1 MVTFSTLVV
10 IAAFAWLLLY
20 FRAPLWL
27 WTVLAPAAW
36 GGWVV
41 VSPAFSWAQGVVAL
55 LLAAVFIPLTVRPL
69 RRRLSRPVLQAFR
82 VHMPAISRTEQEAL
96 RAGTVWWDGNLFRGM
111 PPWNMLLQFPQPQLR
126 SDEQA
131 FLDGPVEQLCAML
144 DDWDI
149 THERQDLPP
158 AVWHFIK
165 ERGFFGMIIPRR
177 YGGLEF
183 SAHAH
188 SCVVM
193 KVASRS
199 VTAAVTLMVPNSLG
213 PAELLLRYGTDAQKD
228 HYLPRLARGDEVPC
242 FALTGPEAGSDA
254 AAIPDTGVVCRQ
266 DVHGRRNV
274 LGIRLNW
281 SKRYITL
288 GPVATVL
295 GLAFKLHDPEHLIG
309 DRDALGITLALIPT
323 DTPGIDIGRRHLP
336 LNIPFQNGPNRGK
349 DVFIPMD
356 RVIGGRERV
365 GQGWQMLMECLAA
378 GRSISLPALSTGAG
392 KLASRASGAYARV
405 RQQFKLPIGRFEG
418 VEEALARIGGYTYQ
432 MDAVRNLTTTGVDL
446 GEHPAVVSAIAK
458 YNLTERM
465 RRVIND
471 AMDVHGG
478 VGICMGPHNLLARAY
493 QAIPI
498 SITVEGANILTR
510 SLIVFGQGA
519 LRCHPYALEEIS
531 AALDPNPDA
540 ALKRFDRALFGHM
553 GFTLSNLARS
563 LFLGLTGAR
572 LARSPVRGPA
582 ARYYRQL
589 TRMSAVFALVADISM
604 LTLGGAL
611 KRREKLSGRLA
622 DMFSNLYIGSA
633 CLKRFHDQQSPAED
647 LPLLH
652 WSCQQALYEIQTACT
667 ALLRNYPNRWLAW
680 LLRALAFPLG
690 AHCRPPSDQLGHQVA
705 VLLLEPGAVRDRLTQ
720 GIFLPQAGRE
730 ALARLDDALS
740 KVVAAEP
747 VEQTLRNAMR
757 DGRLQDHGDLLEQ
770 ALQDSVISAD
780 EAALVRAARA
790 ARTVVTAVD
799 DFVPSLHG
807 NGAAGPE
814 SAAPLKSEPIAD
826 PAAVQ
831 SAAAQ
836 PVRGAGQL

>member
-1 MVTFSTLVV
+1 MATFNALVV
-10 IAAFAWLLLY
+10 IAAFAWLLFY

-27 WTVLAPAAW
+27 WTALTAAAW
-36 GGWVV
+36 GGWVA
-41 VSPAFSWAQGVVAL
+41 VSPPISWVQGVVAL
-55 LLAAVFIPLTVRPL
+55 LLAVVFIPLTVRPL
-69 RRRLSRPVLQAFR
+69 RRGLSRPLLQAFR
-82 VHMPAISRTEQEAL
+82 RRVPNISSTEQEAL

-111 PPWNMLLQFPQPQLR
+111 PGWNTLLHFQQPQLH

-158 AVWHFIK
+158 EVWRFIK

-199 VTAAVTLMVPNSLG
+199 ITAAVTVMVPNSLG
-213 PAELLLRYGTDAQKD
+213 PAELLLRYGTEEQKD
-228 HYLPRLARGDEVPC
+228 YYLPRLARGDDVPC

-254 AAIPDTGVVCRQ
+254 AAIPDTGVVCRR
-266 DVHGRRNV
+266 DFRGRRKV

-281 SKRYITL
+281 DKRYITL

-295 GLAFKLHDPEHLIG
+295 GLAFKLYDPEHLIG

-349 DVFIPMD
+349 DVFIPLD
-356 RVIGGRERV
+356 WVIGGRDRV

-405 RQQFKLPIGRFEG
+405 RQQFRLPVGRFEG
-418 VEEALARIGGYTYQ
+418 VEEALARIGGFCYQ

-446 GEHPAVVSAIAK
+446 GEHPAVLSAIAK

-531 AALDPNPDA
+531 AALDPDPDT
-540 ALKRFDRALFGHM
+540 ALKRFDRALFGHI
-553 GFTLSNLARS
+553 GFTLSNLARC

-572 LARSPVRGPA
+572 LARSPVPGPA

-589 TRMSAVFALVADISM
+589 TRMSAVFALLADVSM

-622 DMFSNLYIGSA
+622 DMFSNLYIASA
-633 CLKRFHDQQSPAED
+633 CLKRFHDQQSPAAD

-667 ALLRNYPNRWLAW
+667 ALLRNYPNRPLAW
-680 LLRALAFPLG
+680 LLRGFAFPIG
-690 AHCRPPSDQLGHQVA
+690 ARCRPPSDQLSHKIA
-705 VLLLEPGAVRDRLTQ
+705 ALLLEPGTARDRLTQ
-720 GIFLPQAGRE
+720 GIYLPAAEDE
-730 ALARLDDALS
+730 ALARLEDALS

-747 VEQTLRNAMR
+747 VEQMLRDAVR
-757 DGRLQDHGDLLEQ
+757 EGRLREDGDLLQQ
-770 ALQDSVISAD
+770 AVRHSVISAD
-780 EAALVRAARA
+780 QAALVRAARA
-790 ARTVVTAVD
+790 ARAAATAVD
-799 DFVPSLHG
+799 DFAPSLRGHDAVEP
-807 NGAAGPE
+807 NAPE
-814 SAAPLKSEPIAD
+814 Q
-826 PAAVQ
+826 VQ
-831 SAAAQ
+831 NRPAAAQ
-836 PVRGAGQL
+836 RDARQPVGGVEQL